1 MYHYWPCRV
10 YPPSHSKYNPIE
22 RCWGILEMHWNG
34 ALLASV
40 ETVLGGARTM
50 TWKGQQPEVQLVE
63 KEYERERRV
72 GKKEMKRYEARLQR
86 SETLPKWS
94 VVITPQ
100 AC

>member
-1 MYHYWPCRV
+1 
-10 YPPSHSKYNPIE
+10 
-22 RCWGILEMHWNG
+22 
-34 ALLASV
+34 
-40 ETVLGGARTM
+40 M

-63 KEYERERRV
+63 KEYERGRRV